1 MIRALFIFLILLASV
16 WLGVQLKGDPG
27 YLLIAYHHWTIET
40 TLWVAIIFCILAF
53 CLFHSILLLM
63 HWIVRLPLTWSHWL
77 TKRRGQIA
85 QAKTRQGLIE
95 FSEGHW
101 QEAKNHLIKALPDTD
116 TPLLN
121 YLTAA
126 RAAQEMGDNKLR
138 DDYLREAQQS
148 MPEAKIAVELTQ
160 AQLQLANR
168 QWEQA
173 LATLRH
179 LQDLAPHHPYV
190 LKLLMHLYEEVKDWS
205 QLIELLP
212 ALKRNH
218 VITEDKFEQ
227 VQKQAYL
234 QYMLDLI
241 KQNQSL
247 TLEKLVNAL
256 PKPLVYDPDLMSA
269 YSHYLLHQ
277 KEDVKAEA
285 LLRRCLRKQFSEPLI
300 VVYGLI
306 KANDSQLSFAETLL
320 KEHPHS
326 APLFLCLGRLCM
338 FQQLWG
344 KAKTYFEKS
353 IEFSATP
360 TAYLELGKLLD
371 QLNEP
376 SEASHAFQSG
386 LCLAERTTNIC
397 CWDEEESLL

>member
-1 MIRALFIFLILLASV
+1 MIRALFIFIILLASV
-16 WLGVQLKGDPG
+16 WVGVQLKDDPG
-27 YLLIAYHHWTIET
+27 YLLIAYQHWTIET
-40 TLWVAIIFCILAF
+40 TLWVAIILCIVAF
-53 CLFHSILLLM
+53 CLFHTLLLLA
-63 HWIVRLPLTWSHWL
+63 HWIVRLPASWRLWL
-77 TKRRGQIA
+77 AKRRGQIA

-95 FSEGHW
+95 FSEGYW

-190 LKLLMHLYEEVKDWS
+190 LKLLMHLYEEVKDWP
-205 QLIELLP
+205 QLIALLP
-212 ALKRNH
+212 TLKRNH
-218 VITEDKFEQ
+218 VITEDKFERL
-227 VQKQAYL
+227 QKHAYL
-234 QYMLDLI
+234 QSILDLI
-241 KQNQSL
+241 KQNQPL
-247 TLEKLVNAL
+247 ALEKLINDL
-256 PKPLVYDPDLMSA
+256 PKTLIYDPALMTA
-269 YSHYLLHQ
+269 YSHYLLNQH
-277 KEDVKAEA
+277 EDMKAEA
-285 LLRRCLRKQFSEPLI
+285 LLRRCLRKQFSEELI
-300 VVYGLI
+300 TVYGLI
-306 KANDSQLSFAETLL
+306 KSNDSQLSFAETIL
-320 KEHPHS
+320 KDHAHS
-326 APLFLCLGRLCM
+326 APLFLCLGRLSM
-338 FQQLWG
+338 SEQLWG

-353 IEFSATP
+353 IELCATP
-360 TAYLELGKLLD
+360 PAYLELGKLLE

-376 SEASHAFQSG
+376 SEACRAFQNG
-386 LCLAERTTNIC
+386 LSLCCAELN
-397 CWDEEESLL
+397 